1 MLDQDWLR
9 DFVMSQILFLG
20 HTSSK
25 KKNDR
30 RNWLFLLTFWSESA
44 TESWQETRL
53 RQGGKDMQSNWQQP
67 A

>member
-25 KKNDR
+25 KKKKTDR
-30 RNWLFLLTFWSESA
+30 RNWLFLLTF
-44 TESWQETRL
+44 
-53 RQGGKDMQSNWQQP
+53 
-67 A
+67 